1 MFQESCLELTVPPST
16 VLQEEAQ
23 KREEEEMIEELKEN
37 VARKLAKVE
46 DGL

>member
-1 MFQESCLELTVPPST
+1 

-23 KREEEEMIEELKEN
+23 KREEEEMIEELKES